1 MPIYVYLNT
10 ETEEYREI
18 VQKMSDVHEYF
29 GESGDEKSWKRV
41 FTCPN
46 ASIDS
51 QIDPFNSRDFMRK
64 TGAKKG
70 TYGDLLDKS
79 SELSH
84 QRAEKTGGIDPVKE
98 KYFKEY
104 SAKRRGAKHP
114 DQMKSFENKNVKI
127 DFGKW

>member
-1 MPIYVYLNT
+1 MPIYVYFNT

-18 VQKMSDVHEYF
+18 VQRMSDVHEYF
-29 GESGDEKSWKRV
+29 GESGDEKNWKRV

-46 ASIDS
+46 AAIDS
-51 QIDPFNSRDFMRK
+51 QIDPFSSRDFMRK

-79 SELSH
+79 SELSN
-84 QRAEKTGGIDPVKE
+84 QRAEKAGGVDPIKE
-98 KYFKEY
+98 KYFKDY

-127 DFGKW
+127 DFGKG

>member
-1 MPIYVYLNT
+1 MAIYVYFNT

-29 GESGDEKSWKRV
+29 GESGDEKNWKRV

-51 QIDPFNSRDFMRK
+51 QIDPFSSRDFMRK
-64 TGAKKG
+64 TGGKKG

-79 SELSH
+79 SELSN
-84 QRAEKTGGIDPVKE
+84 QRAEKAGGVDPIKE
-98 KYFKEY
+98 KYFKDY

-127 DFGKW
+127 DFGKS

>member
-1 MPIYVYLNT
+1 MPIYVYFNT

-18 VQKMSDVHEYF
+18 VQRMSDVHEYF
-29 GESGDEKSWKRV
+29 GESGDENTWKRV

-46 ASIDS
+46 AAIDS

-79 SELSH
+79 SELSQ
-84 QRAEKTGGIDPVKE
+84 QRAEKAGGVDPIKE
-98 KYFKEY
+98 KYFKDY

-127 DFGKW
+127 DFGKG